1 MSPYHSPH
9 TRSLLSTK
17 HLALS
22 TIFLLSLLLGLI
34 PPTPARADGMLMI
47 EGVYRQPAIS
57 HINVTIENKIA
68 TTVVEQTFRNTLD
81 KDIQA
86 IYVAPV
92 PTSATI
98 TSFAQYI
105 DDQWQEAEI
114 KTADDANKIYAT
126 AVATGDAAAIT
137 SASVNN
143 STIDPGMTF
152 QTRLNLA
159 ASSERKVRL
168 IYTEVLTGQVG
179 LTRYVY
185 PLNSSNLSDEPIG
198 DLLVSVT
205 INENSEIRAI
215 YSPSHQDA
223 EIERADDDHASVVY
237 RAQNVNPA
245 QDFELVYTQ
254 SADKFGLNAATF
266 REKDGEDGYFVLV
279 AAPQLKAEKS
289 EVVQK
294 DFVFILD
301 RSGSMQGSKFEQARK
316 SLKRILDNLNTGDR
330 FTILSFDD
338 TVMSF
343 SSTLV
348 SLDKRD
354 DAKRWVESFNTGS
367 GTNIS
372 DALLAGLQTV
382 DQTANRPHIVV
393 FLTDGQ
399 ATNGITDTA
408 GILTA
413 VREKIRPQSRIYTI
427 GIGDVNQALLDAL
440 AQENRGRSLFLTPTE
455 DLEKPISNY
464 YGTIDNPVLVDL
476 SLDFGGIEVY
486 DVYPSPLPD
495 MFLGGQVVVTGRY
508 KKGGKVNVTLTGNIN
523 GQPYTSTYKD
533 ILFVDK
539 SAEAKANA
547 YVPRLWAQ
555 QKVDSLVRT
564 IAINGPTQALI
575 DQVTDLGL
583 RYKIVT
589 PYTSFVVTDKN
600 PKQQPKSPGI
610 PKTGLPFLYV
620 DDFRTVNTALMLLG
634 GLLLTFGL
642 VGMIIRT
649 RRIAHPS
656 STAQ

>member
-1 MSPYHSPH
+1 MKNRFALYY
-9 TRSLLSTK
+9 LL
-17 HLALS
+17 
-22 TIFLLSLLLGLI
+22 FCVLLTLI
-34 PPTPARADGMLMI
+34 PISTANADGMLVV

-68 TTVVEQTFRNTLD
+68 TTVVEQTFRNALD

-92 PTSATI
+92 PADATI

-105 DDQWQEAEI
+105 NGQWQEAEV
-114 KTADDANKIYAT
+114 KSADEANKIYAT
-126 AVATGDAAAIT
+126 AVATGEKAAIT
-137 SASVNN
+137 SASVT
-143 STIDPGMTF
+143 SSIDPSMTF
-152 QTRLNLA
+152 QTRMNIA
-159 ASSERKVRL
+159 AASERKVRL

-185 PLNSSNLSDEPIG
+185 PLNSSNLTDETIG

-205 INENSEIRAI
+205 INEDAEIRAI
-215 YSPSHQDA
+215 YSPSHQAA
-223 EIERADDDHASVVY
+223 EIERPDDDHASVVY
-237 RAQNVNPA
+237 RAQDVDPA

-254 SADKFGLNAATF
+254 SADKFGLNAASF

-279 AAPQLKAEKS
+279 AAPQLKAKKS

-301 RSGSMQGSKFEQARK
+301 RSGSMQGEKFEQARK
-316 SLKRILDNLNTGDR
+316 SLKRVLDNLNTGDR
-330 FTILSFDD
+330 FTIISFDD
-338 TVMSF
+338 TATSF
-343 SSTLV
+343 SNKLV
-348 SLDKRD
+348 ELDRRD
-354 DAKRWVESFNTGS
+354 DAKQWVDGFSTGS

-372 DALLAGLQTV
+372 DALLSGLQTV
-382 DQTANRPHIVV
+382 DQNANRPHIVV

-399 ATNGITDTA
+399 ATNGITETS

-427 GIGDVNQALLDAL
+427 GIGDVNQALLDSL

-476 SLDFGGIEVY
+476 ELDFGGLEVY

-508 KKGGKVNVTLTGNIN
+508 KKGGNVNVTLTGNIN

-533 ILFVDK
+533 IVLAATT
-539 SAEAKANA
+539 AEAKSNS

-564 IAINGPTQALI
+564 IAINSPTKALI
-575 DQVTDLGL
+575 DEVTDLGL
-583 RYKIVT
+583 RYKIAT
-589 PYTSFVVTDKN
+589 PYTSFVVTEKSGT
-600 PKQQPKSPGI
+600 QPKSPGI

-620 DDFRTVNTALMLLG
+620 DDFRTVNTALMLIG
-634 GLLLTFGL
+634 GLLMTLGVVGFAFGFAFRAY
-642 VGMIIRT
+642 RT
-649 RRIAHPS
+649 KSR
-656 STAQ
+656 